1 MQHNLTINSNYL
13 WYGQSMFICVIC
25 ILQQTKKKLWQLIGK
40 RWRDTQ
46 YYVFMDFDETVP
58 IWIKLSSVSWNM
70 LISLISYCFDIQTS
84 LIWFY
89 WQWTYESYERDVI
102 YQKKKEKKER
112 KMKMLGWLYFHNSNK
127 HS

>member
-102 YQKKKEKKER
+102 YQKKRRKKRKENEDARLALFSQFKC
-112 KMKMLGWLYFHNSNK
+112 
-127 HS
+127 